1 MKIITFLLACLLV
14 VASFSSNAGGVS
26 DDPLLMYFKA
36 DKLEWRDS
44 DEGDLLVWELD
55 AWIGKDL
62 NKLWVKSRGER
73 LDSDTERSEVD
84 VLYSRAISPF
94 WDLQMGLRHEFRPKP
109 SQDWLGFGFM
119 GIAPYLFEV
128 DTNIFVNDDSQ
139 INARLEIE
147 YEYMFSQ
154 KLVLIPNLELSFYSD
169 DDNDREIASGLSLAE
184 LGLRLHYEIK
194 RELSPYIG
202 INFEKKF
209 GNSEVEE
216 SSETQLVLGLSF
228 WL

>member
-1 MKIITFLLACLLV
+1 MKIITASLACLM
-14 VASFSSNAGGVS
+14 AATSFSSVAGGIS
-26 DDPLLMYFKA
+26 DDPLLVYFEA

-62 NKLWVKSRGER
+62 NKLWIKSLGER
-73 LDSDTERSEVD
+73 LDSDTERSEID
-84 VLYSRAISPF
+84 LLYSRAISPF

-109 SQDWLGFGFM
+109 AQDWLGFGFK

-139 INARLEIE
+139 INARLEVE

-154 KLVLIPNLELSFYSD
+154 KLILVPNLELSFYSD
-169 DDNDREIASGLSLAE
+169 DDNDREIVSGLSSAE
-184 LGLRLHYEIK
+184 LGFRLHYEIK
-194 RELSPYIG
+194 RELSPYLG

-209 GNSEVEE
+209 GNSVVEE
-216 SSETQLVLGLSF
+216 SSESQFVLGISF

>member
-1 MKIITFLLACLLV
+1 MKIITFLLACLMAV
-14 VASFSSNAGGVS
+14 TSFSSSADGVS

-62 NKLWVKSRGER
+62 NKLWIKSRGEH
-73 LDSDTERSEVD
+73 LDSDTERSEID
-84 VLYSRAISPF
+84 ILYSRAISPF
-94 WDLQMGLRHEFRPKP
+94 WDLQVGLRHEFRPKP
-109 SQDWLGFGFM
+109 SQDWLGFGFK

-128 DTNIFVNDDSQ
+128 DANIFVNDDSQ

-147 YEYMFSQ
+147 YEYMLSQ
-154 KLVLIPNLELSFYSD
+154 KLVLVPNLELSIYSD
-169 DDNDREIASGLSLAE
+169 NDNDREITSGLSLAE

-194 RELSPYIG
+194 REFSPYIG

-216 SSETQLVLGLSF
+216 SSESQLVLGLSF